1 MGLTDKLTFH
11 NGIGIPQ
18 VGLGVY
24 KVSNEEVYDNVL
36 SALQLGYRHIDTA
49 SFYENEE
56 GVGKAIRDSGIPR
69 EELFITSKVW
79 NDEQG
84 FTNALEA
91 FYRSLNKLGLDY
103 LDLYLVH
110 WPVPDLYKDT
120 WRALEKIY
128 EEKKVRA
135 IGVSNFLSH
144 HLDDLLRTANE
155 KPVINQ
161 VELHP
166 RLSQEEVRLYCKK
179 NDILVEAW
187 APLGKGQYLDDPVLQ
202 EIAAKHGKTPAQ
214 VILRWELQ
222 SGIVIIPKSSR
233 QERQKE
239 NADIFDFSLTDEE
252 MERIDGM
259 NANERLGIHPD
270 EFDY

>member
-1 MGLTDKLTFH
+1 MSLTDKLTFH
-11 NGIGIPQ
+11 NGVQIPQ

-24 KVSNEEVYDNVL
+24 KVSNEEVYENVL
-36 SALQLGYRHIDTA
+36 SALELGYRHIDTA

-56 GVGKAIRDSGIPR
+56 GVGRAIKDSGIPR

-84 FTNALEA
+84 FANALGA
-91 FYRSLNKLGLDY
+91 FHRSLNKLGLDY

-110 WPVPDLYKDT
+110 WPVPGLYKDT
-120 WRALEKIY
+120 WRALEKVY
-128 EEKKVRA
+128 EDKKVRA
-135 IGVSNFLSH
+135 IGVSNFLPH
-144 HLDDLLRTANE
+144 HLYDLLRTANE

-166 RLSQEEVRLYCKK
+166 RLAQEDVRLYCKQR
-179 NDILVEAW
+179 DILVEAW

-202 EIAAKHGKTPAQ
+202 EIASKHGKTSAQ

-233 QERQKE
+233 SERQKE
-239 NADIFDFSLTDEE
+239 NADIFDFSLTEEE
-252 MERIDGM
+252 MKKIDGL
-259 NANERLGIHPD
+259 NANDRLGIHPD